1 MDMIFKLLGY
11 QSIRLLCDHFEGH
24 NIQGCGGL
32 NLVPILFMNYHVI
45 MLLGYQVK
53 IWMSGNKKKGKEGL
67 TYIPILLFSYQVI
80 MLLGYYVTI
89 WMLEKEVFIQYIKL
103 SCGHLEVGP

>member
-1 MDMIFKLLGY
+1 MCTYMIYKLLGY

-45 MLLGYQVK
+45 RLLGENLDIRQQK
-53 IWMSGNKKKGKEGL
+53 NGKEGL
-67 TYIPILLFSYQVI
+67 TYIPI
-80 MLLGYYVTI
+80 
-89 WMLEKEVFIQYIKL
+89 
-103 SCGHLEVGP
+103 

>member
-1 MDMIFKLLGY
+1 MDMIYKLLGY
-11 QSIRLLCDHFEGH
+11 QSIRLFCDHFEGH

-45 MLLGYQVK
+45 RLLGENLDVRQLK
-53 IWMSGNKKKGKEGL
+53 NGKEGL
-67 TYIPILLFSYQVI
+67 TYIPIYLFSYQVI

-89 WMLEKEVFIQYIKL
+89 WMLDHQGKRGIYLVY
-103 SCGHLEVGP
+103 